1 LILTAQDEL
10 ERMLARSTSEF
21 VRRVQAIAF
30 EQAKPIP
37 SNEKLEDAIES
48 LGRLIGGT
56 RAVAW
61 MLGRRRVLLESDRM
75 KRVTGKDWRDHQGA
89 ALVAMA
95 YVADQTLI
103 PRVDPD
109 EAIADMIERDP
120 RLAKGYKA
128 VQDLLSRERAFAMAK
143 SESLIITERVQA
155 EMGRFLKEGVLHP
168 AAEDLI
174 SAIGSWSQAYAS
186 TVFRTN
192 MTSAYASGR
201 FREAMSDELRGFI
214 VGLERMEVMDTET
227 RERPG
232 HWAAHGLTASPHDPI
247 WHHLSIPGGYNCRA
261 AYRLVDL
268 YEARRR
274 GLMDGNE
281 MRRAS
286 WPAGAFNDDG
296 FANKVMHPSY
306 GLM

>member
-1 LILTAQDEL
+1 LILSSQDEL
-10 ERMLARSTSEF
+10 ERMLVRSTSEF
-21 VRRVQAIAF
+21 ARRVQAIAF

-37 SNEKLEDAIES
+37 SSEKLASAIED

-61 MLGRRRVLLESDRM
+61 MLGRRRVLLEADRM
-75 KRVTGKDWRDHQGA
+75 KRLNHP
-89 ALVAMA
+89 ALAAMA
-95 YVADQTLI
+95 YAADQTLI

-120 RLAKGYKA
+120 RLAKGYRA
-128 VQDLLSRERAFAMAK
+128 VQDLLSRERAFALAK

-155 EMGRFLKEGVLHP
+155 EMRRFLKEGVLHP
-168 AAEDLI
+168 EAEDLI
-174 SAIGSWSQAYAS
+174 ASIGSWSQAYAS

-201 FREAMSDELRGFI
+201 FREAMSEEMQGFI

-232 HWAAHGLTASPHDPI
+232 HWAAHGLTASPQDPI
-247 WHHLSIPGGYNCRA
+247 WSRLSIPGGYGCRA
-261 AYRLVDL
+261 AYRLVDV

-274 GLMDGNE
+274 GLMDGKE

-286 WPAGAFNDDG
+286 WPAGALNDEG
-296 FANKVMHPSY
+296 FDNRVMHPSY